1 MTYIPHMSD
10 DEVNLRK
17 QWHDAL
23 YKKMED
29 RKAVR
34 MQYLGR
40 RLFVPREVTPPA
52 WMSKLLGKTIL
63 EEVGENDSVL
73 DMGTG
78 SGINAILAASKSY
91 SVVAVDI
98 NPFCVGAGTKNAE
111 LNGVS
116 ARIQFRES
124 DLFQNVTEK
133 FDVIIFDPPFRW
145 FAARDLRELAVA
157 DENFRSMTLFFD
169 QVRNYLKPDG
179 RILMEY
185 GDSGDLNYFLSL
197 IERAKFKKALVKKR
211 YIVRNGRKWGYYVW
225 KLTN

>member
-1 MTYIPHMSD
+1 MSYIPHMSD

-23 YKKMED
+23 YQKMED

-40 RLFVPREVTPPA
+40 RLVVPREVTPPA

-63 EEVGENDSVL
+63 EEVRESDLVL

-78 SGINAILAASKSY
+78 SGINAILAASKSHG
-91 SVVAVDI
+91 VVAVDI

-116 ARIQFRES
+116 ARIQFKES
-124 DLFQNVTEK
+124 DLFKNVTGK
-133 FDVIIFDPPFRW
+133 FDMIIFDPPFRW

-169 QVRNYLKPDG
+169 QVRNYLKHGG

-185 GDSGDLNYFLSL
+185 GDSGDMNYFLSL
-197 IERAKFKKALVKKR
+197 IERAKFKKTLVRER
-211 YIVRNGRKWGYYVW
+211 YIVRNGRSWGYYVW
-225 KLTN
+225 KLTD

>member
-10 DEVNLRK
+10 DEVNLRR

-23 YKKMED
+23 YRKIED
-29 RKAVR
+29 RKTVR

-40 RLFVPREVTPPA
+40 RLVVPREVTPPA

-63 EEVGENDSVL
+63 EEVRENDFVL

-78 SGINAILAASKSY
+78 SGINAILAASKSH

-98 NPFCVGAGTKNAE
+98 NPFCVAAGTKNAE

-116 ARIQFRES
+116 ARIKFQES
-124 DLFQNVTEK
+124 DLFQNVTGK
-133 FDVIIFDPPFRW
+133 FDMIIFDPPFRW

-169 QVRNYLKPDG
+169 QVRNYLKASG

-197 IERAKFKKALVKKR
+197 IERSRFKKTLVKER
-211 YIVRNGRKWGYYVW
+211 YIARNDRDWGYYVW

>member
-10 DEVNLRK
+10 EEVNLRK

-40 RLFVPREVTPPA
+40 RLVVPREVMPPA
-52 WMSKLLGKTIL
+52 WMSQLLGKTIL
-63 EEVGENDSVL
+63 EEVMEDDLVL

-78 SGINAILAASKSY
+78 SGINAILAASKSH

-111 LNGVS
+111 LNRVS

-124 DLFQNVTEK
+124 DLFQNVTGK
-133 FDVIIFDPPFRW
+133 FDMIIFDPPFRW

-169 QVRNYLKPDG
+169 QVRNYLDPGG

-197 IERAKFKKALVKKR
+197 IERAKFKKTLVKTR
-211 YIVRNGRKWGYYVW
+211 YIARDGRNWGYYVW

>member
-63 EEVGENDSVL
+63 VL
-73 DMGTG
+73 Y
-78 SGINAILAASKSY
+78 ILITLLTM
-91 SVVAVDI
+91 DCFLGCG
-98 NPFCVGAGTKNAE
+98 P
-111 LNGVS
+111 
-116 ARIQFRES
+116 
-124 DLFQNVTEK
+124 
-133 FDVIIFDPPFRW
+133 VIHD
-145 FAARDLRELAVA
+145 
-157 DENFRSMTLFFD
+157 
-169 QVRNYLKPDG
+169 
-179 RILMEY
+179 
-185 GDSGDLNYFLSL
+185 FLSSRL
-197 IERAKFKKALVKKR
+197 NPSFSCHAK
-211 YIVRNGRKWGYYVW
+211 
-225 KLTN
+225 

>member
-1 MTYIPHMSD
+1 MTYIPRMSD

-17 QWHDAL
+17 HWHDAL

-29 RKAVR
+29 RKTVR

-40 RLFVPREVTPPA
+40 RLVVPREVSPPA

-63 EEVGENDSVL
+63 EEVSENDVVL

-78 SGINAILAASKSY
+78 SGINAILAASKSH
-91 SVVAVDI
+91 SVIAVDI
-98 NPFCVGAGTKNAE
+98 NPFCVGAGTKNAG

-116 ARIQFRES
+116 ERIQFRES
-124 DLFQNVTEK
+124 DLFQNVTGK
-133 FDVIIFDPPFRW
+133 FDLIIFDPPFRW

-169 QVRNYLKPDG
+169 QVRNYLDPGG

-197 IERAKFKKALVKKR
+197 IERAKFKKTLMKER
-211 YIVRNGRKWGYYVW
+211 YIVRNGRDWGYYVW

>member
-63 EEVGENDSVL
+63 EEVRESDFVL

-78 SGINAILAASKSY
+78 SGINAILAASKSH

-111 LNGVS
+111 LNRVS

-124 DLFQNVTEK
+124 DLFQNVTGK
-133 FDVIIFDPPFRW
+133 FDLIIFDPPFRW
-145 FAARDLRELAVA
+145 FAASIALIPLPVPMSRTTSFSLTSSSIV
-157 DENFRSMTLFFD
+157 FPRSCDIHAGGMTSLGTTSLLP
-169 QVRNYLKPDG
+169 RYCM
-179 RILMEY
+179 RTA
-185 GDSGDLNYFLSL
+185 FLSSIFL
-197 IERAKFKKALVKKR
+197 YKASCHCFLR
-211 YIVRNGRKWGYYVW
+211 FTSSSDI
-225 KLTN
+225 

>member
-40 RLFVPREVTPPA
+40 RLVVPREVTPPA

-63 EEVGENDSVL
+63 EEVRESDFVL

-78 SGINAILAASKSY
+78 SGINAILAASKSH

-98 NPFCVGAGTKNAE
+98 NPFCVGAGKKNAE
-111 LNGVS
+111 LNRVS
-116 ARIQFRES
+116 ARIQFKES
-124 DLFQNVTEK
+124 DLFQNVTGK
-133 FDVIIFDPPFRW
+133 FDMIIFDPPFRW

-169 QVRNYLKPDG
+169 QVRNYLKHSG

-197 IERAKFKKALVKKR
+197 IERAKFKKTLVKER
-211 YIVRNGRKWGYYVW
+211 YIVRNGRSWGYYVW
-225 KLTN
+225 KLTD